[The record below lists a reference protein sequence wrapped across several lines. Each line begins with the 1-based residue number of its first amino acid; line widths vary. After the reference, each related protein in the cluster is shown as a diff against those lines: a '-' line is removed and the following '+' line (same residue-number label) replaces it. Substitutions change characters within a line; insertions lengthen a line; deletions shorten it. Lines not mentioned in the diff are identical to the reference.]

1 MERSG
6 KGIKALK
13 IIFIIIG
20 VFLLLWYL
28 APLVSGI
35 FNIGNAVGIA
45 ASSAMIVCGVFL
57 DRMPHKAR
65 VAVLCVFIVGAAAF
79 LSLFAYMAHYMNYKS
94 VPESAAETVIVL
106 GCKVDGTQPSLQLK
120 NRCDVAAQF
129 LKEKPFAVAVLSGG
143 QGPDEDISEAEC
155 MKRLLV
161 EAGIAESRL
170 YLEEEST
177 NTRENLS
184 NSFEIIKENSLSQS
198 ILVVT
203 NEYHQCRAMLIC
215 RDLGLDLFHSRS
227 CKTSAY
233 TFLTFLTRDMLG
245 VVKEL
250 IF

>member
-1 MERSG
+1 MERSS
-6 KGIKALK
+6 KGIKVLK

-45 ASSAMIVCGVFL
+45 VSSAMIVCGVFL
-57 DRMPHKAR
+57 DRMPHKGR
-65 VAVLCVFIVGAAAF
+65 VAVLCVFIAGAVAF

-129 LKEKPFAVAVLSGG
+129 LKEKPYAVAVLSGG
-143 QGPDEDISEAEC
+143 QGPDEDISEEEC
-155 MKRLLV
+155 MKRLLA
-161 EAGIAESRL
+161 EAGIEESRL

>member
-6 KGIKALK
+6 KGIKVLK

-65 VAVLCVFIVGAAAF
+65 VAVLCVFIAGAVAF

-106 GCKVDGTQPSLQLK
+106 GCKVDGTQPF
-120 NRCDVAAQF
+120 AA
-129 LKEKPFAVAVLSGG
+129 EKQV
-143 QGPDEDISEAEC
+143 
-155 MKRLLV
+155 
-161 EAGIAESRL
+161 
-170 YLEEEST
+170 
-177 NTRENLS
+177 
-184 NSFEIIKENSLSQS
+184 
-198 ILVVT
+198 
-203 NEYHQCRAMLIC
+203 
-215 RDLGLDLFHSRS
+215 
-227 CKTSAY
+227 
-233 TFLTFLTRDMLG
+233 
-245 VVKEL
+245 
-250 IF
+250 

>member
-1 MERSG
+1 MCS
-6 KGIKALK
+6 
-13 IIFIIIG
+13 
-20 VFLLLWYL
+20 
-28 APLVSGI
+28 
-35 FNIGNAVGIA
+35 AV
-45 ASSAMIVCGVFL
+45 
-57 DRMPHKAR
+57 RWT
-65 VAVLCVFIVGAAAF
+65 
-79 LSLFAYMAHYMNYKS
+79 AHS
-94 VPESAAETVIVL
+94 R
-106 GCKVDGTQPSLQLK
+106 LQLK

-129 LKEKPFAVAVLSGG
+129 LKEKPYAVAVLSGG

-161 EAGIAESRL
+161 EAGIEERRL